1 MQRERVTRLKRA
13 VQLVSVN
20 RVEHVLPETDALRGA
35 LYLIVVKSL
44 LGGCA
49 LLVALEAPVVVLGV
63 FAFASQ

>member
-1 MQRERVTRLKRA
+1 M
-13 VQLVSVN
+13 
-20 RVEHVLPETDALRGA
+20 PETDALRGA
-35 LYLIVVKSL
+35 LYLLVVESL